1 MTPDE
6 ILALEQQLANL
17 RAEVSALGAEG
28 ASRAAEL
35 DILEEALT
43 RGDAAANGVA
53 SALARMRR
61 ELAETR
67 DASRVLARGTE
78 RLIRTLT
85 GVEKTADGVVAG
97 FARMIAEGNTVADKW
112 NQMGKA
118 VGILAKEVAETVGPT
133 NAMIAT
139 FNKFTEASSVL
150 TLSVDNAT
158 SAFARSTGTG
168 LKYRD
173 VIQSVEFQNRD
184 LGVTADQAAT
194 AVGAL
199 QGGFSEFLMMSEQ
212 AQKDLAGTVAQFE
225 TFGVSA
231 DNTTGFLQ
239 AVTRTTGKTRTG
251 ALKLQKSIMG
261 TAKAFG
267 DDLNKVMQEASTI
280 MPKLAIHGQNM
291 EKVFDDLYSASKRTG
306 MGMQDIVSLSEQF
319 DTFDSAADA
328 AGQLNSVLASMGGTP
343 LVDTMEILETT
354 NPAERMELF
363 RNAISQSVGDFENL
377 DYWSQ
382 KALASTLGMSSEQL
396 LMMMNQEEQVDA
408 LEVAMS
414 KAGLRQEEMVELQ
427 KAGRD
432 FAMEAKILAMSF
444 AVSMQKPLGYLKD
457 TMSEIS
463 KFLMDIS
470 KLFPGSSGGLIKIG
484 GALGVA
490 AGMGALTTI
499 ISAMVLKGTPFVPEF
514 SSDTVTHGLLGMLVS
529 AETGEGAADIIASL
543 GGGGGL
549 GGMMKT
555 IALPLAG
562 LAVAVAGIGHAIK
575 TVNEEEDEEKKKR
588 RMVGAGVGG
597 AAVGGLGVWGG
608 MAAGAAMGSVIP
620 VGGTIVGGIAGGLAG
635 LGIGAAAGSH
645 IGGMQEGGITQGVS
659 IAGEAGPEAVVPL
672 PDGRTIPVQLNTAA
686 YEPLIKKLDEVANR
700 ITDAVNKAQTVV
712 LISDLEA
719 AGFRRGNSAVLYR

>member
-1 MTPDE
+1 MAMTPEE
-6 ILALEQQLANL
+6 IAALEEAIRNL
-17 RAEVSALGAEG
+17 RSEVSALGAEG
-28 ASRAAEL
+28 ASRAVEL
-35 DILEEALT
+35 DILEDALT
-43 RGDAAANGVA
+43 RGGEAAVGVA
-53 SALARMRR
+53 SAVARIRR
-61 ELAETR
+61 EMAETS
-67 DASRVLARGTE
+67 DASRTLARGTE

-85 GVEKTADGVVAG
+85 GVERTADGVVAG
-97 FARMIAEGNTVADKW
+97 FARMIAEGEGLSAAIGT
-112 NQMGKA
+112 
-118 VGILAKEVAETVGPT
+118 IAKEVAETVSPT

-139 FNKFTEASSVL
+139 FKKFAEGSSVL
-150 TLSVDNAT
+150 TLSIDNAT

-168 LKYRD
+168 LKYKD
-173 VIQSVEFQNRD
+173 VIRTVEFQNRD

-199 QGGFSEFLMMSEQ
+199 QSGFSEFLMMSEK
-212 AQKDLAGTVAQFE
+212 AQKDLAVTVAQFE

-239 AVTRTTGKTRTG
+239 AVTRTTGRTSTG

-306 MGMQDIVSLSEQF
+306 MAMQDIVSLSEQF

-328 AGQLNSVLASMGGTP
+328 AGNLNAVLASMGGTP

-363 RNAISQSVGDFENL
+363 RNAISQSVGDFESL

-382 KALASTLGMSSEQL
+382 KALSNTLGMSSEQL

-408 LEVAMS
+408 LEAAMT
-414 KAGLRQEEMVELQ
+414 KAGLRQKDMVELQ

-432 FAMEAKILAMSF
+432 FAMEAKILALSF
-444 AVSMQKPLGYLKD
+444 AVSLQKPLSYLKD

-463 KFLMDIS
+463 AFLMDIS

-499 ISAMVLKGTPFVPEF
+499 ISAMVMRGTRFVPDHT
-514 SSDTVTHGLLGMLVS
+514 SDSITHGLLARLVA
-529 AETGEGAADIIASL
+529 AETGEGVAELLNPSR
-543 GGGGGL
+543 
-549 GGMMKT
+549 GMGSALKN

-562 LAVAVAGIGHAIK
+562 LAVAVAGVGHAIK
-575 TVNEEEDEEKKKR
+575 TVNKEEDEEKKKR
-588 RMVGAGVGG
+588 RMIGAGVAG
-597 AAVGGLGVWGG
+597 AAGTGLGVWGG
-608 MAAGAAMGSVIP
+608 MAAGGLAGSVVP
-620 VGGTIVGGIAGGLAG
+620 GVGTVVGGITGGLLG
-635 LGIGAAAGSH
+635 LGLGSMAGSH
-645 IGGMQEGGITQGVS
+645 IGGLQEGGITQGLS

-672 PDGRTIPVQLNTAA
+672 PDGRTIPVTLNTAA
-686 YEPLIKKLDEVANR
+686 FEPLINKLDEVASR
-700 ITDAVNKAQTVV
+700 ITDAVDRNQAV
-712 LISDLEA
+712 LLQSDLES
-719 AGFRRGNSAVLYR
+719 AGFRRGRRLALDSR